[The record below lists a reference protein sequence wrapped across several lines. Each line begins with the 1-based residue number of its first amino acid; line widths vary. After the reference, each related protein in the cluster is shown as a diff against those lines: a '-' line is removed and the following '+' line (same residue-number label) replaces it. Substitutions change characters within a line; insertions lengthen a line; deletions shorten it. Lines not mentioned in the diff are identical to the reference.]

1 MRDYQRKKTNPYILP
16 KTLYRRV
23 LGVIRDYD
31 REKSEID
38 DILYGTGEHDGAGG
52 GRVGKPT
59 EGAAVRLLQYSGD
72 VDAVEKALEVIP
84 EEYRKAVFNNIRY
97 GNYFPDNAAYRTW
110 LRYRQRFIYEVAKRL
125 NLV

>member
-1 MRDYQRKKTNPYILP
+1 MRDYQRQKNNPYLLP

-23 LGVIRDYD
+23 LAVIRDYD
-31 REKSEID
+31 RQKDEID
-38 DILYGTGEHDGAGG
+38 DILFGTGEHDSSGG
-52 GRVGKPT
+52 GRVGKPV
-59 EGAAVRLLQYSGD
+59 EGAAIRLLQYSGD
-72 VDAVEKALEVIP
+72 VEAVEKALDVIP
-84 EEYRKAVFNNIRY
+84 EEYRRAVLDNIRY